1 MGEEEFN
8 HLAQKVAQNENS
20 SYQLSKGVYIE
31 IPPPTWGHGDFLVY
45 LPSRDLMVR
54 RNYVDYWYI
63 DIGIFKSVQNELY
76 AWTDLW
82 LDVITPEPPTRYEVL
97 DAEELAAALRQNEVS
112 VENAALALE
121 SLHRLLGLLHQ
132 NEQSLR
138 DLLPEVE
145 IAEKFYDQYCRE
157 KSRV

>member
-1 MGEEEFN
+1 
-8 HLAQKVAQNENS
+8 
-20 SYQLSKGVYIE
+20 
-31 IPPPTWGHGDFLVY
+31 
-45 LPSRDLMVR
+45 MVR

-82 LDVITPEPPTRYEVL
+82 LDVVTPEPPTRYEVL

-145 IAEKFYDQYCRE
+145 IAEKFYDQCCRE